1 MVRNSEKKRNLEW
14 FGWEMSSKSSREI
27 KNPKIGWEMSSKIQR
42 DKKIPKWFEWERR
55 LKSFRVI
62 KNSKTVWVGR
72 EVAIIQGDK
81 KSGNG
86 LGGKGG

>member
-1 MVRNSEKKRNLEW
+1 
-14 FGWEMSSKSSREI
+14 
-27 KNPKIGWEMSSKIQR
+27 MSSKIQR

-55 LKSFRVI
+55 LKLFRVI

-81 KSGNG
+81 KIREWFGWEG
-86 LGGKGG
+86 RLK